1 MREKENKQE
10 KVIAGEV
17 MEEGESEGEE
27 GREIKD
33 GREERKTR
41 SVKVTMGE
49 AERKQVKERKGR

>member
-1 MREKENKQE
+1 MK
-10 KVIAGEV
+10 
-17 MEEGESEGEE
+17 EEGESEGEE

-49 AERKQVKERKGR
+49 AERKQVKEERKGR

>member
-1 MREKENKQE
+1 
-10 KVIAGEV
+10 

-33 GREERKTR
+33 SREERKTR

>member
-1 MREKENKQE
+1 
-10 KVIAGEV
+10 

-41 SVKVTMGE
+41 SVKVMGE

>member
-1 MREKENKQE
+1 MGKDDERSKGYG
-10 KVIAGEV
+10 GEL

-41 SVKVTMGE
+41 SVKVTIGE
-49 AERKQVKERKGR
+49 AERKQVKEERKGR